1 MKKILSL
8 VLALLMSASVATV
21 GLAAGTTDTAIAST
35 PSAADTYGE
44 AIAVLE
50 NYGIMKG
57 INPDTFD
64 ADADSDIQRYQMAL
78 FTGRIATGWIYDTQ
92 WTNGGV
98 NNSGFTDLDGTPA
111 ASFYGA
117 ISYAAQK
124 GIILGYGDGKFGPTD
139 GIKYK
144 DALTM
149 VLRTLEYTGL
159 NYPWGF
165 IEKAE
170 SLGLTKGITGVAYD
184 DILNRGE
191 VAQIIYNALFITTKN
206 TGDTLGAR
214 NFGGNLGWKT
224 IIVSVTDRAVVDPAD
239 KDNRGKVPSGAVGFR
254 VVAADGT
261 LEDTTYYIARKYLG
275 IGDGAHD
282 DEAVLGAAY
291 SALFTTDADGLVRSL
306 VAKPLFVK
314 NVKNYGLP
322 TKDTTDGK
330 YPIEKA
336 LEGLSLVSKFGKDNY
351 VNAHSWNGSEIIIKN
366 ALGTDAKLTKGDH
379 RYAIDW
385 KTGDILVVDKDGE
398 IEVTF
403 GEDDVVKYSV
413 AWYYNALLGKYFQI
427 KTAKVSGGD
436 VEVVG
441 INILDDVSELGD
453 LMTKDTTSGGLAV
466 LNKDTIKKAT
476 AYANLDLYSLAGTTT
491 ADYGLYTRYAF
502 GQYKAESEVGP
513 NKKAGFSI
521 TTLDAV
527 AKAAWEA
534 YSGDPFEAAPT
545 YKVMWEG
552 VDGDRTDDIA
562 YLTGE
567 AVESGDYVIYSYNE
581 QTGELNIFK
590 NITKLNDKDNFVGTG
605 IVRAYNLTKKTVTIG
620 DKEYSFDYDELLG
633 NGMRLNADKALS
645 RAAYGKLL
653 GDSFMNFVNYVVC
666 DGKLV
671 WISGNATNDTKY
683 IIVDSFAGISAD
695 GYIVVNGY
703 ASDALKYTQFRIGA
717 YDQWLKGDLY
727 NYALNYDVDSLFTKG
742 SVYAVSSYDK
752 GNDAYYVKTI
762 AIANANTVVN
772 GVQYIGYKDLT
783 NTETYKVEFDNNGYK
798 HETIGGED
806 KGWKRASSDD
816 KYVFLLQRPAE
827 DEDFGY
833 APIVVYTGKGNENWF
848 VDGVRLK
855 GTNIIIVNPTNGIK
869 GFTNNQYAVYYGL
882 VVSKSYDSAS
892 YTSAYDATG
901 KELLGAYT
909 STVEVVNLYT
919 GDIKTV
925 KAINKSV
932 AVGYIYPVI
941 NGQITDDGSSS
952 AFGDQY
958 GEYGVADLDAG
969 KLLYNAKKTAYGYL
983 SDTFSPDYFDKE
995 KFSLYAEKA
1004 LKTFKDKDGNV
1015 VAYKDGLNG
1024 GVKVM
1029 LVSISGDKITVV
1041 DDSFSSDDY
1050 KAWVKK
1056 YDVKSCTFTAV
1067 LHHLGKDDGSAIIY
1081 VLDNPVKNDKTPEDS
1096 TSTDITGTKLV
1107 LKTDEYGKDVILT
1120 GSVASKVTTNGNT
1133 DLVTALEITGITL
1146 AYGGDSKIVDDSS
1159 NHDYYVA
1166 DGFYFGKGLEC
1177 DNLNLD
1183 VKYSVDGGTEFT
1195 VYDRVSGTPYADH
1208 TTGGTDKKNL
1218 KSITIPVAVKVT
1230 GLKADD
1236 TGVITLKIT
1245 DSEGKTSEIAITYTV
1260 SADGKTVAFTFATND
1275 QNVRGVD
1282 YTYNAEVKDADGKVT
1297 TPAKYTKA

>member
-21 GLAAGTTDTAIAST
+21 GLAAGTTDTAIAAA

-78 FTGRIATGWIYDTQ
+78 FTGRIATGWVYDTQ

-191 VAQIIYNALFITTKN
+191 VAQIIYNALFVTTKN

-224 IIVSVTDRAVVDPAD
+224 IIVSATDRAVVDPAD
-239 KDNRGKVPSGAVGFR
+239 KEIPGKIPSGAVAFR

-261 LEDTTYYIARKYLG
+261 LEENTYYIARKYLG

-322 TKDTTDGK
+322 TKDADGK

-336 LEGLSLVSKFGKDNY
+336 LEGLTLVSKFGKDNY
-351 VNAHSWNGSEIIIKN
+351 VNAHSWNSGEIIIKN

-379 RYAIDW
+379 KYAIDW

-403 GEDDVVKYSV
+403 GEGDDANVVKYSV
-413 AWYYNALLGKYFQI
+413 AWYYNALLEKYFQI
-427 KTAKVSGGD
+427 KTAKVTGGD

-441 INILDDVSELGD
+441 INILDDISELGD
-453 LMTKDTTSGGLAV
+453 LMTKDTLSGGLTV

-491 ADYGLYTRYAF
+491 ADYGLYTRYAL
-502 GQYKAESEVGP
+502 GLYKTEAEVGP

-521 TTLDAV
+521 TTLDAT

-552 VDGDRTDDIA
+552 VDDKRSDDIA

-567 AVESGDYVIYSYNE
+567 AVESGDYVIYAYNE
-581 QTGELNIFK
+581 VTGELNIFK
-590 NITKLNDKDNFVGTG
+590 NITKTNDKDNFVGTG

-620 DKEYSFDYDELLG
+620 DREFSFDYDELLG
-633 NGMRLNADKALS
+633 NGMKLNADKPLS

-666 DGKLV
+666 DNRLV

-683 IIVDSFAGISAD
+683 IIVDSYAGISAD
-695 GYIVVNGY
+695 GYVVVNGY

-742 SVYAVSSYDK
+742 SVYAVTSYDK
-752 GNDAYYVKTI
+752 ANDAYYVKTV
-762 AIANANTVVN
+762 AIADANTVVG
-772 GVQYIGYKDLT
+772 GVEYIGYKGLT
-783 NTETYKVEFDNNGYK
+783 NTEAYEVEFDGNGYK

-806 KGWKRASSDD
+806 KGWKRASADD
-816 KYVFLLQRPAE
+816 KYVFLLQKPAD

-833 APIVVYTGKGNENWF
+833 APIVVYTGKGDISWF
-848 VDGVRLK
+848 AKGERLK
-855 GTNIIIVNPTNGIK
+855 GTNIIIVADDGIK
-869 GFTNNQYAVYYGL
+869 GFQNNQYAVYYGL
-882 VVSKSYDSAS
+882 VVSKNYDSAS
-892 YTSAYDATG
+892 YTSAYEASG
-901 KELLGAYT
+901 KQLLGAYN
-909 STVEVVNLYT
+909 SKVDVINLYT
-919 GDIKTV
+919 GAPATVTAVNKT
-925 KAINKSV
+925 V
-932 AVGYIYPVI
+932 AVGSIYPVI
-941 NGQITDDGSSS
+941 NGQITDDGSKS
-952 AFGDQY
+952 AFGEQY
-958 GEYGVADLDAG
+958 GAYGVTDLDAG
-969 KLLYNAKKTAYGYL
+969 KLLYNAKKTSFRYL
-983 SDTFSPDYFDKE
+983 SDTFSADYFDKE
-995 KFSLYAEKA
+995 KFSKYAELQFK
-1004 LKTFKDKDGNV
+1004 LYKDKDGNYV
-1015 VAYKDGLNG
+1015 GYKDGLNG

-1029 LVSISGDKITVV
+1029 LVSISGEKIYVV
-1041 DDSFSSDDY
+1041 DDNFTSDDY

-1056 YDVKSCTFTAV
+1056 NDVKSCEFTSV
-1067 LHHLGKDDGSAIIY
+1067 LYHLGKDDGSAVIY
-1081 VLDNPVKNDKTPEDS
+1081 ILDNPSKNDTTDDAS
-1096 TSTDITGTKLV
+1096 TAITGTELV
-1107 LKTDEYGKDVILT
+1107 LKTDEYDKDVILT
-1120 GSVASKVTTNGNT
+1120 GSVDATITKNGDTGLVT
-1133 DLVTALEITGITL
+1133 DLDITAITL
-1146 AYGGDSKIVDDSS
+1146 TYGGDSKIVDDSS
-1159 NHDYYVA
+1159 NHKYYID
-1166 DGFYFGKGLEC
+1166 DGFYFGTAVEC
-1177 DNLNLD
+1177 DNAVLD
-1183 VKYSVDGGTEFT
+1183 IKYSVDGGTDLT
-1195 VYDRVSGTPYADH
+1195 VYDRITAKPYADH
-1208 TTGGTDKKNL
+1208 TAGGSDKKNL
-1218 KSITIPVAVKVT
+1218 KSITIPVAVSAT
-1230 GLKADD
+1230 GLKAGD
-1236 TGVITLKIT
+1236 TGDIVLNIK
-1245 DSEGKTSEIAITYTV
+1245 DSEGKTSEITITYTV
-1260 SADGKTVAFTFATND
+1260 SADGKSVAFTFATND

-1282 YTYNAEVKDADGKVT
+1282 YTYNAEVKDADGKVI
-1297 TPAKYTKA
+1297 TPAEYTKA